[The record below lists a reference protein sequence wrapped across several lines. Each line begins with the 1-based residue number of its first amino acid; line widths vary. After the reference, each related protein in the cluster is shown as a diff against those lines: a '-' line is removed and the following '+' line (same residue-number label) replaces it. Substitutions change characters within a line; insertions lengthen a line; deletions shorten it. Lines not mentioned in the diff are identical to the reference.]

1 MSPSKT
7 VKVAARERI
16 RTAAVELMGRKGV
29 AGTTTQDIARRA
41 RCSQAA
47 IYKYWDSK
55 EALARE
61 EFDRG
66 HTRLIQ
72 AMEGG
77 ASAGATPGAHVLG
90 ALSGLVRFARES
102 PSEYAFLF
110 QVFHSDY
117 ARWLA
122 PHRMPRDV
130 VLAEIEKAVA
140 QGEIPP
146 GDAHVRA
153 ALLLGMAIRL
163 AFFERQKLLPGTPAR
178 IDESLWD
185 AAAAVLEG

>member
-1 MSPSKT
+1 MSPSKST
-7 VKVAARERI
+7 RISARERI

-61 EFDRG
+61 EFDHS
-66 HTRLIQ
+66 HTRFIR
-72 AMEGG
+72 AME
-77 ASAGATPGAHVLG
+77 AGAAAGPTPGAHVLG
-90 ALSGLVRFARES
+90 SLSGLVRFARES

-122 PHRMPRDV
+122 SHRMPRDV
-130 VLAEIEKAVA
+130 VLAELERAVG

-146 GDAHVRA
+146 GDSHVRA

-163 AFFERQKLLPGTPAR
+163 AFFERQKLLPGSAAQ
-178 IDESLWD
+178 IDEALWD

>member
-1 MSPSKT
+1 
-7 VKVAARERI
+7 
-16 RTAAVELMGRKGV
+16 MGRKGV

-55 EALARE
+55 ERLARE
-61 EFDRG
+61 EFDRA

-72 AMEGG
+72 AMETR
-77 ASAGATPGAHVLG
+77 AAAGPTPGARVLG

-102 PSEYAFLF
+102 PAEYAFLF
-110 QVFHSDY
+110 HVFHSEY

-122 PHRMPRDV
+122 SHKMPREV
-130 VLAEIEKAVA
+130 ILTEIRGAMD
-140 QGEIPP
+140 QGEVAA
-146 GDAHVRA
+146 GDPHAKA

-163 AFFERQKLLPGTPAR
+163 AFFERQKLLPGGPAR
-178 IDESLWD
+178 IDEALWD
-185 AAAAVLEG
+185 AGAAVLEG